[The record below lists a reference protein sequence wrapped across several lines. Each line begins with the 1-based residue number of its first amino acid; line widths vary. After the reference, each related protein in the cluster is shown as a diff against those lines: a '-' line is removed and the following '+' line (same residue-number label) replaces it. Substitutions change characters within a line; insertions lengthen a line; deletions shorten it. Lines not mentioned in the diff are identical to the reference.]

1 MKKSY
6 FLNLTIEELNK
17 ATYAIL
23 PGDPE
28 RSKELAFA
36 LNTHPVKL
44 KHHRHHLS
52 YLIDI
57 EGKKVLIVSTGMGG
71 PAIAATVSELYSLG
85 IKNFIR
91 IGTCGTIQENVQLG
105 DLVLSRAAIKF
116 DGLSQ
121 SFLDEGFPALPSFS
135 LTDSIQNAAAQH
147 GVPHHVGITVSSD
160 TFWPGQERYDNYSG
174 YLLSSLRGNVDMWRN
189 HNVTNIEMEG
199 AALFTIATFLNVRSA
214 CLCGVIAKRTD
225 SEELHPRGKELS
237 KKYWEAILKDALI
250 IDMKKTPL
258 QS

>member
-6 FLNLTIEELNK
+6 FLNLTPEDLK
-17 ATYAIL
+17 GATYAIL

-28 RSKELAFA
+28 RSKDLAFA
-36 LNTHPVKL
+36 LSTHPIKL
-44 KHHRHHLS
+44 MHKRHHLS

-57 EGKKVLIVSTGMGG
+57 EGEKILIVSTGMGC
-71 PAIAATVSELYSLG
+71 PAIAASVYELHSLG

-116 DGLSQ
+116 DGLSR
-121 SFLDEGFPALPSFS
+121 SILDEEFPALPSFS
-135 LTDSIQNAAAQH
+135 LTQSIQKAAVLNC
-147 GVPHHVGITVSSD
+147 VPHHIGLTVSSD

-174 YLLSSLRGNVDMWRN
+174 YLLASLRGNIDMWRH
-189 HNVTNIEMEG
+189 HNVTNLEMEG
-199 AALFTIATFLNVRSA
+199 SALFSISTFLNVRSA
-214 CLCGVIAKRTD
+214 CVCGVIAKRTH

-237 KKYWEAILKDALI
+237 KKHWESILRDALI
-250 IDMKKTPL
+250 IDIQKTKTL
-258 QS
+258 